1 MSEQLKPY
9 EINGITASAA
19 QFNQTALDPVRSIVV
34 RACAGSGK
42 TWLLTSRII
51 RLLLDG
57 VLPQHILAITFT
69 KKAAQEMR
77 DRVALILQ
85 ELADKPEVEV
95 LKQLTERGLSA
106 VEAKQALPRAR
117 VLYNEVLGS
126 GQEVPIYTF
135 HAWFYRLLQA
145 APMGSGVMRDAH
157 LVEDSSE
164 LRAEAWDAFFVQL
177 NNNEGLR
184 AHYLNLVRELG
195 EFSVENMLSQS
206 LFQATEYQLF
216 KGVCQRAGVTM
227 LEALA
232 QDVLEQTGLNVNADP
247 AVCEQSVYQRWADGF
262 NQSNEFDA
270 WLNVYLNAGKAAKEK
285 AERLLDKI
293 YAQASPQAMFN
304 VFDELGFWS
313 KTDQRLKKISG
324 SQYLDKYVAAAGQ
337 TRASYEMAE
346 SQMNEGFSHLFNGF
360 ADLKA
365 YRLHV
370 DALPCIEVLIEAYQS
385 MKQRARQ
392 LDFNDIEYQ
401 CFELLRHPETAAYVQ
416 VQLDARYKHLL
427 FDEFQD
433 TSPLQWHI
441 INGWLDA
448 YEDDATKPH
457 VFVVGDVKQ
466 SIYRFRKADARLFDA
481 AEQLLV
487 EKYQADVL
495 QTHATRRNSRAVVA
509 WVNALFAMPESE
521 LTAFTAHSTFNDD
534 VGHVACLGLED
545 QLESENAEGDPTEDH
560 HVELQ
565 DDELSTTHRDWLTE
579 PQHAIEESE
588 RDSESKQLIE
598 AIDQLVGH
606 YPVKDET
613 TGIYRPARYADIML
627 LVHTRTHLS
636 GYERLLRESHVPFI
650 SSRRGGLLDTLEGLD
665 VMALVKWLMNVDD
678 DLSLLHVL
686 RTPIFAATHDDFEK
700 LLDARKALAEPLSY
714 WQVLNQMTVVS
725 DVLQRARNMLNDWL
739 LFAPHLPPHDVLDRI
754 YAQGELLK
762 RYAAVTPV
770 WLGTQVQANLRAFL
784 QLALTVNSGRYPS
797 LSSYYQALKRWQSL
811 DSEGLSE
818 AEPLG
823 MHNAVRI
830 LTVHASKGLEAP
842 IVMLID
848 MKTKNARPEINQWFI
863 DWPVDA
869 TEPQHFSWVGTKQR
883 IGDWRAEALAAS
895 AQIGRIEKWN
905 QCYVAMTRARQL
917 LVVSAAQVQQL
928 SKEQSI
934 EAQEGEQTHA
944 PASSKKAGLYDYL
957 HTAIHT
963 LSDEMCL
970 QAVPESWSAHDGA
983 WQQHTASWLETA
995 SASTPEK
1002 IHSNSYIDIALADG
1016 VAAQWLT
1023 PFSPH
1028 DDALSVKEKIKAQ
1041 IQAEAAAVGI
1051 AWHGAL
1057 QFATDNWGRFLSSA
1071 ELVQRFNITHTQ
1083 VETVQQWLSHT
1094 LSKSE
1099 WQHLFDPKQYDEAVN
1114 EMSVMTSNGQ
1124 VKRIDRWVRHAD
1136 RLTVIDY
1143 KSDWEADHVAEYERQ
1158 LREYMGLL
1166 AQLYPETQISGLL
1179 LDASGREH
1187 TIAWKQ

>member
-9 EINGITASAA
+9 EINGTTVSAA
-19 QFNQTALDPVRSIVV
+19 QFNQTALDPARSIVV

-57 VLPQHILAITFT
+57 VQPQHILAITFT

-106 VEAKQALPRAR
+106 MAAEQALPRAR
-117 VLYNEVLGS
+117 ALYNEVLGS
-126 GQEVPIYTF
+126 GQEVPIFTF

-145 APMGSGVMRDAH
+145 APMGSGVMRDAN

-164 LRAEAWDAFFVQL
+164 LRTEAWDAFFIEL
-177 NNNEGLR
+177 NKNERLR

-232 QDVLEQTGLNVNADP
+232 QDVLEQTGLDVSAD
-247 AVCEQSVYQRWADGF
+247 ATAREQSVYQRWADGF

-285 AERLLDKI
+285 ALLLLDKI
-293 YAQASPQAMFN
+293 YAQASPQAMFSL
-304 VFDELGFWS
+304 FDELGFWS

-337 TRASYEMAE
+337 TREAYEEAE
-346 SQMNEGFSHLFNGF
+346 SLMNEGFSRLFNGF

-365 YRLHV
+365 YQLHV
-370 DALPCIEVLIEAYQS
+370 DALPCIEVLIEAYQGI
-385 MKQRARQ
+385 KQRARQ
-392 LDFNDIEYQ
+392 LDFNDIEHQ

-441 INGWLDA
+441 INGWLEA

-481 AEQLLV
+481 AEELLV

-509 WVNALFAMPESE
+509 WVNALFTMPESE

-534 VGHVACLGLED
+534 IGHVACLGLED
-545 QLESENAEGDPTEDH
+545 QIENELAEDDSTESNNAENNYVVSQGDEAFTA
-560 HVELQ
+560 
-565 DDELSTTHRDWLTE
+565 HRDWLTE

-598 AIDQLVGH
+598 AIGQLVGH

-613 TGIYRPARYADIML
+613 TGVYRPARYADIML

-636 GYERLLRESHVPFI
+636 GYERLLRESHIPFI

-686 RTPIFAATHDDFEK
+686 RTPIFAATHDDFES
-700 LLDARKALAEPLSY
+700 LLDARKALAEPFSY
-714 WQVLNQMTVVS
+714 WQVLNQMTGVS

-739 LFAPHLPPHDVLDRI
+739 LFVPHLPPHDALDRM
-754 YAQGELLK
+754 YAQGEVLK
-762 RYAAVTPV
+762 RYAAVTPI
-770 WLGTQVQANLRAFL
+770 WLGAQVQANLRAFL

-811 DSEGLSE
+811 DTEGLSE

-823 MHNAVRI
+823 MQDAVRI

-848 MKTKNARPEINQWFI
+848 MKTKHARPEINQWFI
-863 DWPVDA
+863 DWPVHA
-869 TEPQHFSWVGTKQR
+869 TEPQHFSWVSTKQR
-883 IGDWRAEALAAS
+883 IGDWRAEPLSAS
-895 AQIGRIEKWN
+895 ARIGRIEKWN

-928 SKEQSI
+928 NKEQDIDTQGS
-934 EAQEGEQTHA
+934 ELAYA
-944 PASSKKAGLYDYL
+944 AASSKKAGLYDYL
-957 HTAIHT
+957 QTAIQT
-963 LSDEMCL
+963 LNGEMCL
-970 QAVPESWSAHDGA
+970 EAAPETWLEQHVG
-983 WQQHTASWLETA
+983 WQQHTASWVEAEPIPMPTK
-995 SASTPEK
+995 TRN
-1002 IHSNSYIDIALADG
+1002 NSYVDIALADG
-1016 VAAQWLT
+1016 VAAQWLI
-1023 PFSPH
+1023 PFLPQT
-1028 DDALSVKEKIKAQ
+1028 DLVGEKIKAQ
-1041 IQAEAAAVGI
+1041 MQAEAAAQGV

-1057 QFATDNWGRFLSSA
+1057 QFATDNWRRRLSSA
-1071 ELVQRFNITHTQ
+1071 ELVQRFNISHVQ
-1083 VETVQQWLSHT
+1083 AERVQQWLSNT

-1099 WQHLFDPKQYDEAVN
+1099 WQHLFDPKQYDEAIN
-1114 EMSVMTSNGQ
+1114 EMSVMTANGQ
-1124 VKRIDRWVRHAD
+1124 VKRIDRWVRHGD
-1136 RLTVIDY
+1136 RLTVMDY
-1143 KSDWEADHVAEYERQ
+1143 KSDWEADHMAEYERQ
-1158 LREYMGLL
+1158 LYEYMGLL
-1166 AQLYPETQISGLL
+1166 AQLYPETQVSGLL

-1187 TIAWKQ
+1187 VVA

>member
-9 EINGITASAA
+9 EINGATASAA
-19 QFNQTALDPVRSIVV
+19 QFNQTALDPARSIVV

-85 ELADKPEVEV
+85 ELADKPEAEV
-95 LKQLTERGLSA
+95 LKQLAERGLSDEAA
-106 VEAKQALPRAR
+106 VQALPRAR
-117 VLYNEVLGS
+117 ALYNEVLGS

-145 APMGSGVMRDAH
+145 APMGSGVMRDAN

-164 LRAEAWDAFFVQL
+164 LRIEAWDAFFTTL
-177 NNNEGLR
+177 NQNEVLR

-195 EFSVENMLSQS
+195 EFSVEGMLSQS
-206 LFQATEYQLF
+206 LFQATEFQLF
-216 KGVCQRAGVTM
+216 KGTCQRAGVTM

-232 QDVLEQTGLNVNADP
+232 QELLEQTGLDVNAD
-247 AVCEQSVYQRWADGF
+247 AVACEAAVYQRWADGF
-262 NQSNEFDA
+262 NQSHAFDA
-270 WLNVYLNAGKAAKEK
+270 WLNVYLHAGKAAKEK
-285 AERLLDKI
+285 AQLLLERI
-293 YAQASPQAMFN
+293 YVQSSPQAMFN

-324 SQYLDKYVAAAGQ
+324 SQYLDKYLAAAGQ
-337 TRASYEMAE
+337 TRDEYEAAE
-346 SQMNEGFSHLFNGF
+346 AAMNEGFTHLFNGF
-360 ADLKA
+360 ADVQA

-370 DALPCIEVLIEAYQS
+370 DALPCIEVLIESYQS
-385 MKQRARQ
+385 IKQRARQ

-441 INGWLDA
+441 INGWLEA

-487 EKYQADVL
+487 EKYHADVL

-509 WVNALFAMPESE
+509 WVNALFSMPESE

-534 VGHVACLGLED
+534 VGHVACLGLVDEVEND
-545 QLESENAEGDPTEDH
+545 ETENAAPQENEAVTR
-560 HVELQ
+560 
-565 DDELSTTHRDWLTE
+565 RDWLTE
-579 PQHAIEESE
+579 PQHTIEASE
-588 RDSESKQLIE
+588 RDSESQQLIE
-598 AIDQLVGH
+598 AIRQLVGH
-606 YPVKDET
+606 YPVKDEA
-613 TGIYRPARYADIML
+613 TGAYRPARYADIML

-636 GYERLLRESHVPFI
+636 GYERLLRESHIPFI

-665 VMALVKWLMNVDD
+665 VMALVRWLMNVDD

-686 RTPIFAATHDDFEK
+686 RTPIFAVTHDDFEL
-700 LLDARKALAEPLSY
+700 LLDARKVLGEQLSLSLSY
-714 WQVLNQMTVVS
+714 WQVLNQMATVS
-725 DVLQRARNMLNDWL
+725 AALQRAKDMLNDWL
-739 LFAPHLPPHDVLDRI
+739 LFVPHLPPHDVLDRI
-754 YAQGELLK
+754 YAQGEVLK

-770 WLGTQVQANLRAFL
+770 WLGAQVQANLRAFL
-784 QLALTVNSGRYPS
+784 QLALTVNAGRYPS

-811 DSEGLSE
+811 DTEGLSE

-823 MHNAVRI
+823 MDNAVRI

-848 MKTKNARPEINQWFI
+848 MKTKNARPEINQWFV
-863 DWPVDA
+863 DWPVHA
-869 TEPQHFSWVGTKQR
+869 TEPQHFSWISTKQR
-883 IGDWRAEALAAS
+883 IGDWRAEPLAAS
-895 AQIGRIEKWN
+895 AQVGRIEKWN

-928 SKEQSI
+928 SDPQSTDA
-934 EAQEGEQTHA
+934 EGGEPSYAQT
-944 PASSKKAGLYDYL
+944 SSKKAGLYDYL
-957 HTAIHT
+957 QTAIHT
-963 LSDEMCL
+963 LNDEMCL
-970 QAVPESWSAHDGA
+970 PAAPEAWSAQDVA
-983 WQQHTASWLETA
+983 WQQHTAPWIETA
-995 SASTPEK
+995 PVTTPIK
-1002 IHSNSYIDIALADG
+1002 AQSNAYIDIALADG
-1016 VAAQWLT
+1016 VATQWLT
-1023 PFSPH
+1023 PFLLQDGS
-1028 DDALSVKEKIKAQ
+1028 LSVGGTQA
-1041 IQAEAAAVGI
+1041 QAEAAAQGI

-1057 QFATDNWGRFLSSA
+1057 QFATDNWGQQLSSA
-1071 ELVQRFNITHTQ
+1071 ELVQRFNITHVQ
-1083 VETVQQWLSHT
+1083 AETVQKWLYDT
-1094 LSKSE
+1094 LSKAD
-1099 WQHLFDPKQYDEAVN
+1099 WRHLFDPKQYDEAMN
-1114 EMSVMTSNGQ
+1114 EMSVMTANGQ
-1124 VKRIDRWVRHAD
+1124 VKRIDRWVRRGD
-1136 RLTVIDY
+1136 ELTVIDY
-1143 KSDWEADHVAEYERQ
+1143 KSDWEAEHVAEYEGQ
-1158 LREYMGLL
+1158 LRDYVTLL
-1166 AQLYPETQISGLL
+1166 AQLYPGIQVSGLL
-1179 LDASGREH
+1179 LDASGRERVVV
-1187 TIAWKQ
+1187 